1 MALNLANAVNFGAG
15 TQLTLGGSNDL
26 TLGGVVAG
34 NGGLIKNGAGLL
46 TLNNTNTF
54 DSAMR
59 SRWAGVVLTVA
70 GQQCAD
76 AVGRGRRQWQPGQ

>member
-15 TQLTLGGSNDL
+15 TQLTLGGTNDV

-34 NGGLIKNGAGLL
+34 NGSLVKNGTGLT

-54 DSAMR
+54 A
-59 SRWAGVVLTVA
+59 A
-70 GQQCAD
+70 
-76 AVGRGRRQWQPGQ
+76 